1 VTVRD
6 AAPDVA
12 VARLGATLCGH
23 VSPTEH
29 TGSPSGPSILLLHD
43 SFGVQLRYLL
53 GPDCRRLLAVGSY
66 GLPAKL
72 VEAEKPQV
80 VIQLMVERTLWNG
93 LLLESFR
100 R

>member
-1 VTVRD
+1 VS
-6 AAPDVA
+6 
-12 VARLGATLCGH
+12 GH
-23 VSPTEH
+23 VPPTEH
-29 TGSPSGPSILLLHD
+29 AGSPAGPSVLLLHD

-53 GPDCRRLLAVGSY
+53 GPDCRRLLALGSY
-66 GLPAKL
+66 GLPANL

-80 VIQLMVERTLWNG
+80 VIQLMVERTLWNE